1 MGPLAGLAPLLHGG
15 VAGAIAE
22 SLIVLAI
29 GAVFLAVWIRERR
42 AGRASDGPA
51 RLRDGNEG

>member
-1 MGPLAGLAPLLHGG
+1 MGPFAGLAPLAHGG

-29 GAVFLAVWIRERR
+29 GAVFFAVWIRERR
-42 AGRASDGPA
+42 TDRPSEGPA
-51 RLRDGNEG
+51 RLRGEDER

>member
-1 MGPLAGLAPLLHGG
+1 MGPLAGLAPLAHGG

-29 GAVFLAVWIRERR
+29 GAVFFAVWIRERR
-42 AGRASDGPA
+42 TDRPSEGPA
-51 RLRDGNEG
+51 RLRGEDER